1 MKNTSFIKD
10 QKINIFS
17 IGLIAIC
24 FLVAGLPWVFSAF
37 EKPGFTE
44 LTFTPVRYKSSL
56 DKQSIEIFSDS
67 RKLLSSI
74 YVGWPIIN
82 FTINSDSTNLAVSAY
97 NPWETLRIYD
107 LKTQKVKTALK
118 LPLPPRFM
126 VFSTDNKYLAV
137 AEEHNP
143 EVFIIETK
151 TGKKQS
157 LNLPVQP
164 LSLLKAEIPNELLIR
179 SEQEVIRIQIEPLKI
194 LERNAKFEFE
204 FGDEK
209 MFLDPVEICFVHGV
223 PHPLFAQKEVAMSDD
238 GLTGIL
244 FQPKLN

>member
-1 MKNTSFIKD
+1 MKNYSFAKDIKI
-10 QKINIFS
+10 KILIL
-17 IGLIAIC
+17 GLIVVC
-24 FLVAGLPWVFSAF
+24 LLVVGLPWFFLGF
-37 EKPGFTE
+37 EKTEFTE
-44 LTFTPVRYKSSL
+44 FTFTPVRYKSSL
-56 DKQSIEIFSDS
+56 HKQSIEIFSDS
-67 RKLLSSI
+67 SKLLSSI
-74 YVGWPIIN
+74 YIGWPIIN
-82 FTINSDSTNLAVSAY
+82 FTINSDSTNLAVSAF
-97 NPWETLRIYD
+97 NPLESLRIYD
-107 LKTQKVKTALK
+107 LKTQEVKTALK

-157 LNLPVQP
+157 LNLSVQP
-164 LSLLKAEIPNELLIR
+164 LSLLNAEIPNELLIR

-244 FQPKLN
+244 FQPKLT